1 MNFRR
6 RIRHE
11 PMGFQIIP
19 SVDVILL
26 LLIFFVSTWTYAHW
40 ETELNI
46 TVPTAKEVTKTPRTP
61 GEIIINVSKTG
72 EVVLNR
78 KTLTDGELRSVLA
91 RIAKQFPDQPVIV
104 RGDEATQYKS
114 IVRVLDV
121 CRQADIWNVAFA
133 TKPPE
138 APAPAAAPANR

>member
-6 RIRHE
+6 RIRTD

-19 SVDVILL
+19 IIDVILL

-46 TVPTAKEVTKTPRTP
+46 TVPTAKEVTKSRRLP
-61 GEIIINVSKTG
+61 GEIIINVNKDG
-72 EVVLNR
+72 DVILNQ
-78 KTLTDGELRSVLA
+78 KKLADDELRGILA

-104 RGDEATQYKS
+104 RGDEATVYRA
-114 IVRVLDV
+114 IIRVLDV

-138 APAPAAAPANR
+138 AAATPPVPAKK

>member
-1 MNFRR
+1 M
-6 RIRHE
+6 
-11 PMGFQIIP
+11 
-19 SVDVILL
+19 
-26 LLIFFVSTWTYAHW
+26 TTA
-40 ETELNI
+40 
-46 TVPTAKEVTKTPRTP
+46 PTSQTPRTP

>member
-6 RIRHE
+6 RIRTE

-19 SVDVILL
+19 IVDVILL

-61 GEIIINVSKTG
+61 GEIIINEGAQEFAMEQGDWAVDAVHTLAVSANTATPSLSSVSFTSG
-72 EVVLNR
+72 TMMVLP
-78 KTLTDGELRSVLA
+78 RS
-91 RIAKQFPDQPVIV
+91 
-104 RGDEATQYKS
+104 T
-114 IVRVLDV
+114 
-121 CRQADIWNVAFA
+121 N
-133 TKPPE
+133 
-138 APAPAAAPANR
+138 PAG

>member
-6 RIRHE
+6 RIRTE

-19 SVDVILL
+19 IIDVILL
-26 LLIFFVSTWTYAHW
+26 LLIFFVSTWTYAQW

-46 TVPTAKEVTKTPRTP
+46 TVPTAKEVTKSRRMP
-61 GEIIINVSKTG
+61 GEIIINVNKDG
-72 EVVLNR
+72 EVVLN
-78 KTLTDGELRSVLA
+78 KKNLTEEELRSVLV

-104 RGDEATQYKS
+104 RGDEATQYKA
-114 IVRVLDV
+114 IIRVLDA

-138 APAPAAAPANR
+138 QPAPAATPAGR

>member
-6 RIRHE
+6 RIRTE

-19 SVDVILL
+19 IVDVILL
-26 LLIFFVSTWTYAHW
+26 LLIFFVSTWTYAQW

-61 GEIIINVSKTG
+61 GEIIINVGKTG

-78 KTLTDGELRSVLA
+78 KTLADEELRSVLA

-104 RGDEATQYKS
+104 RGDETTPYKF
-114 IVRVLDV
+114 IVRVLDI

-133 TKPPE
+133 TKQPE
-138 APAPAAAPANR
+138 AQPAAGAPANR

>member
-6 RIRHE
+6 RVRTE

-19 SVDVILL
+19 IVDVILL

-40 ETELNI
+40 EKEMDI
-46 TVPTAKEVTKTPRTP
+46 TVPTAKEATTTPRTP
-61 GEIIINVSKTG
+61 GEIIINVGRAG

-78 KTLTDGELRSVLA
+78 KTLTDDELRSVLA

-104 RGDEATQYKS
+104 RGDETTPYKF

-138 APAPAAAPANR
+138 AKSPPAAPKR

>member
-6 RIRHE
+6 RLKTE

-19 SVDVILL
+19 IIDVILL

-61 GEIIINVSKTG
+61 GEIIINVGHGG

-78 KTLTDGELRSVLA
+78 KTLTDEELRSVLT
-91 RIAKQFPDQPVIV
+91 RIAKQFPDHPVII
-104 RGDEATQYKS
+104 RGDEATPYKA

-121 CRQADIWNVAFA
+121 CRQSDIWNVAFA

-138 APAPAAAPANR
+138 TKPGTAAPPAK

>member
-6 RIRHE
+6 RIRTE

-19 SVDVILL
+19 IVDVILL

-61 GEIIINVSKTG
+61 GEIIINVGRAG

-78 KTLTDGELRSVLA
+78 KTLTDDELRSVLV

-104 RGDEATQYKS
+104 RGDETTAYKF
-114 IVRVLDV
+114 IVRVLDI

-138 APAPAAAPANR
+138 AQPPAGAPAKR